1 MKIIKKWFGKWAIL
15 TILWF
20 ILNLI
25 DFSNLQLANL
35 SREALIGYAIMAVL
49 DSLILCWVIA
59 KSTKCK
65 FSLVAPIFLALF
77 GMKIFL
83 TAIEAA
89 YLSDLRPIFMQLLIN
104 GAIASI
110 IWSATAVLIC
120 VGNTSKPDQN
130 HIVETPDW
138 SQKWYQWI
146 YKPLLVAVIWMVL
159 FVVFGGLVFMNLAK
173 LIDPEALASYS
184 NLNMPDWVLPFQG
197 LRAIL
202 WLALSLPLLS
212 QLGGTRSSVMLLT
225 GAIFGVWMGSNLL
238 LALDFSPGLRYA
250 HLAEVML
257 ECFVFG
263 IIVVLIFTKKQNKS
277 IHNE

>member
-1 MKIIKKWFGKWAIL
+1 MKTIKQWFGKWLIL

-20 ILNLI
+20 VLNLI
-25 DFSNLQLANL
+25 DFSNLQLANTN
-35 SREALIGYAIMAVL
+35 SEALLGYAIMAML
-49 DSLILCWVIA
+49 DSLILCWILA

-65 FSLVAPIFLALF
+65 FSLVAPLFMAIF
-77 GMKIFL
+77 GMKILL
-83 TAIEAA
+83 TAVEAA
-89 YLSDLRPIFMQLLIN
+89 YLPDLQPMFIPLLIN

-110 IWSATAVLIC
+110 VWSATAVLIC
-120 VGNTSKPDQN
+120 ISYSSKSDQKQ
-130 HIVETPDW
+130 IFDKPDW

-146 YKPLLVAVIWMVL
+146 YKPVLVAIIWMVL
-159 FVVFGGLVFMNLAK
+159 FVVFGGLVFMNIAK
-173 LIDPEALASYS
+173 LIDPQALASYS

-212 QLGGTRSSVMLLT
+212 QLSGTRSSVMLLT

-263 IIVVLIFTKKQNKS
+263 IVIVLIFTRKHKQTLQ
-277 IHNE
+277 NE